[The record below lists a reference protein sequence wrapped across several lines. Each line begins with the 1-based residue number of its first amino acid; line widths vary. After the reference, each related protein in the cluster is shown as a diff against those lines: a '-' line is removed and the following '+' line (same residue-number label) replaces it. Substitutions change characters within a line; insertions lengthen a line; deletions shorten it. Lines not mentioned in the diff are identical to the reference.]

1 MPHRFFSG
9 LESKPLV
16 QVSPRTSHPC
26 SIRCSLQWRY
36 DDPAPVSAGFKA
48 TQQGDNRHFCPRIC
62 PSDLASALQARAN
75 CRDCMS
81 ACTGVHTKA
90 SPDYDTLCTVSTSV
104 FAGCFA
110 HYQDCSL
117 QTSVLPTR
125 GPTSSAG
132 GLRSVPRSGIRS
144 TGRGFPADHLKK
156 VNKNLPFAPGEYYTL
171 STAASRVLH
180 IIAESA

>member
-1 MPHRFFSG
+1 MLHLSFSG

-16 QVSPRTSHPC
+16 RVSPRTSHPC
-26 SIRCSLQWRY
+26 SIRCSLQWRH

-48 TQQGDNRHFCPRIC
+48 TQQGDNRHFCTRIC
-62 PSDLASALQARAN
+62 SSDLASALPARAN
-75 CRDCMS
+75 CGDCTP

-90 SPDYDTLCTVSTSV
+90 SSECDTLCTNYTPVLCWEMCHSVYTRV
-104 FAGCFA
+104 FARCFA
-110 HYQDCSL
+110 VAHYHDCSQ

-144 TGRGFPADHLKK
+144 TGKGFPADRLRKK
-156 VNKNLPFAPGEYYTL
+156 
-171 STAASRVLH
+171 
-180 IIAESA
+180 